1 MDSKLQEVLLD
12 YGLEGY
18 GLYFYCLELI
28 AANVEKHNLTFEL
41 EHDARIIAR
50 NTGSTV
56 EKVQQMMG
64 RFIELKL
71 FENTNGVVTCLKM
84 LTRTDEYTQKLI
96 KKEIH
101 NGNNDLDRIPTMSR
115 QCPDSV
121 GIKSVL
127 IEENRIEENRVEE
140 SNGSDEPTPSST
152 KKPKRQT
159 LKNYIAECKEI
170 GVDPIPLDSIAF
182 RKADTMGIP
191 HDIVDVCWFKFKD
204 YWIENKKRSVK
215 TDWVLAFSN
224 CLEGNG
230 YDCYA
235 QNQNGEIYLTTK
247 GKNAQKLMVAENG

>member
-1 MDSKLQEVLLD
+1 MK
-12 YGLEGY
+12 YGMEGY
-18 GLYFYCLELI
+18 GLYWYCLELI
-28 AANVEKHNLTFEL
+28 CDGIDAHNLTFNL
-41 EHDARIIAR
+41 EHDSEIIAHDTGIHYER
-50 NTGSTV
+50 VQEMMSYMVNLELFEMNQGIITCMKMAKRLDMSMTSKPAFRKSIQEARGNHDRVMTGS
-56 EKVQQMMG
+56 G
-64 RFIELKL
+64 GGHEL
-71 FENTNGVVTCLKM
+71 
-84 LTRTDEYTQKLI
+84 
-96 KKEIH
+96 
-101 NGNNDLDRIPTMSR
+101 
-115 QCPDSV
+115 
-121 GIKSVL
+121 
-127 IEENRIEENRVEE
+127 EENRIEENRVEE

-182 RKADTMGIP
+182 RKSDTMGIP

>member
-1 MDSKLQEVLLD
+1 MD

-96 KKEIH
+96 KKEID
-101 NGNNDLDRIPTMSR
+101 NGNNNLERIPTMSR

-127 IEENRIEENRVEE
+127 IEENRIEENKNLSPPAPTFNFKNSLVDCGVEQKNIIAWMAVRKKKKAVNSE
-140 SNGSDEPTPSST
+140 VAFDGFLREVEISGLSYNQAVQMSAENSWSGFKAEWANKDRGKSNGTY
-152 KKPKRQT
+152 QT
-159 LKNYIAECKEI
+159 ANE
-170 GVDPIPLDSIAF
+170 
-182 RKADTMGIP
+182 KAADRMRHTR
-191 HDIVDVCWFKFKD
+191 D
-204 YWIENKKRSVK
+204 YATATN
-215 TDWVLAFSN
+215 F
-224 CLEGNG
+224 
-230 YDCYA
+230 
-235 QNQNGEIYLTTK
+235 
-247 GKNAQKLMVAENG
+247 